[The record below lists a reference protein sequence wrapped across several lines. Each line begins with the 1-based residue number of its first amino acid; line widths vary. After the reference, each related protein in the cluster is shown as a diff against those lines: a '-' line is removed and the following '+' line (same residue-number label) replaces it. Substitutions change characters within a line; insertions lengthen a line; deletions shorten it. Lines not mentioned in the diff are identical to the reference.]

1 MASEPRRRPPPR
13 ERRPSRRRRRRTRG
27 RSDLGARII
36 VALPAVAFAIFIT
49 AEGGLVFTIGLFLV
63 GAVCMAELYKL
74 MGRGHPVP
82 LAGYAALLGLLLAA
96 HYGDQFQILLVY
108 VASVPLTF
116 LLALASPHRENISW
130 GIAATL
136 LGITWIGLAL
146 AHAVLLRQL
155 PHGGAIVVDVLIGTF
170 VGDTCAYLGGRAWGS
185 RPLAPRISPN
195 KTIEGLI
202 AGIIGGTL
210 AFWGFSVA
218 YQQYTRGTHVLI
230 MGLAVALAAPLG
242 DLFESLIKRDL
253 DVKDTGTLFGPH
265 GGALD
270 RLDAVF
276 FTAVTGYYVALAVL

>member
-1 MASEPRRRPPPR
+1 MASEPRRRPPPQ
-13 ERRPSRRRRRRTRG
+13 RRRRRRR
-27 RSDLGARII
+27 RSDLGARILA
-36 VALPAVAFAIFIT
+36 ALPAIAFAVFIT
-49 AEGGLVFTIGLFLV
+49 AEGGLVFVVGLFIV

-74 MGRGHPVP
+74 MSRAHPVP
-82 LAGYAALLGLLLAA
+82 LAGYLALAGLLLAA

-146 AHAVLLRQL
+146 AHAVLLREL
-155 PHGGAIVVDVLIGTF
+155 THGGALVVSVLIGTF

-195 KTIEGLI
+195 KTVEGLI
-202 AGIIGGTL
+202 AGIIGGAL
-210 AFWGFSVA
+210 ALWGFEVA
-218 YQQYTRGTHVLI
+218 YQQYMLGTHALI
-230 MGLAVALAAPLG
+230 LGFAVALAAPVG

-253 DVKDTGTLFGPH
+253 DVKDTGRVFGAH

-276 FTAVTGYYVALAVL
+276 FTAVTGYYVAVALL